1 MILFSLSPF
10 LVYFSSLSFGG
21 VVLLYFTGALAWS
34 KVLWVLGSCL
44 NINA

>member
-1 MILFSLSPF
+1 MILFSLSRF

-34 KVLWVLGSCL
+34 KVFWVLGRCL
-44 NINA
+44 NNNA